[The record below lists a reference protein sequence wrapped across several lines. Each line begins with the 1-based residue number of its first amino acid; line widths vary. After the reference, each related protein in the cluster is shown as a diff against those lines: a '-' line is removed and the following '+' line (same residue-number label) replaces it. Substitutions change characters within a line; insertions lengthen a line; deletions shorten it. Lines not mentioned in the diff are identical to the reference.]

1 MRKGEKIM
9 LIDHNTVTNEYI
21 AECDKCHRQW
31 EFESCELILAP
42 WPHVECPVCGEWIAA
57 F

>member
-1 MRKGEKIM
+1 M
-9 LIDHNTVTNEYI
+9 LIDHNTATNEYI

-42 WPHVECPVCGEWIAA
+42 WPHFECPVCGEWIAA